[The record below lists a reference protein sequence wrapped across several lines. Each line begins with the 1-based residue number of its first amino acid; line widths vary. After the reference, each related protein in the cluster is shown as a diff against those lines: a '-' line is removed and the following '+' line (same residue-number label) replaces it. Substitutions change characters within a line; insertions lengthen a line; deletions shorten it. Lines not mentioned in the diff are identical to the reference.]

1 MLCAG
6 FYAFFND
13 TICEVNMQVFCHPD
27 NLFYVQNTYYIY
39 EMHFIIKTTHFV
51 EKINI
56 CRQNKYSQNVYFI
69 HKMHFVV

>member
-1 MLCAG
+1 MCRLLC
-6 FYAFFND
+6 FFDN
-13 TICEVNMQVFCHPD
+13 TVMCEVNMQVFCHPD

-39 EMHFIIKTTHFV
+39 EMHFIIKTTHLV